1 MSFGALLAARA
12 MGGMFEGV
20 EAFEWS
26 PYVASSVLLL
36 GQRIAQRPEFH
47 APRMLFE
54 ILRISGHPQALG
66 HARCQQSV
74 FARRQG
80 LDIGAWRHQ
89 VGGPD
94 DPVQIVHGDR

>member
-36 GQRIAQRPEFH
+36 GTGVLANL
-47 APRMLFE
+47 APARRAMTMNPAGVL
-54 ILRISGHPQALG
+54 SGHA
-66 HARCQQSV
+66 V
-74 FARRQG
+74 
-80 LDIGAWRHQ
+80 
-89 VGGPD
+89 
-94 DPVQIVHGDR
+94 